1 MARYTGPVCRL
12 CRREG
17 TKLYLKGERCYTAK
31 CSFDKRGYAPGM
43 HGKARQRFS
52 EYRLQLR
59 EKQKVKRLYGI
70 TERPFR
76 NYFERADR
84 MHGITGEKLL
94 QLLERRLD
102 NAIYR
107 SGWARSRK
115 EARQIVRHGHV
126 VVNGRRVNVPSF
138 TLRVGDVLEIKE
150 SSKKLES
157 VSEAAEFQESLS
169 LMAPWLEIDMKSRK
183 AEVKRLPER
192 EDITMPIDEHLI
204 VELYSK

>member
-31 CSFDKRGYAPGM
+31 CSYDRRGYAPGQ
-43 HGKARQRFS
+43 HGRARQRFS

-59 EKQKVKRLYGI
+59 EKQKVKRLYGVM
-70 TERPFR
+70 ERPFR
-76 NYFERADR
+76 NNFKAADR
-84 MHGITGEKLL
+84 MRGVTGENLL

-107 SGWARSRK
+107 CGWARSRN
-115 EARQIVRHGHV
+115 EARQVVRHGHV
-126 VVNGRRVNVPSF
+126 QVNGRKVDIPSF
-138 TLRVGDVLEIKE
+138 TVRAGDQLEIVAGSKNMEIVKE
-150 SSKKLES
+150 
-157 VSEAAEFQESLS
+157 ATEFQESLG
-169 LMAPWLEIDMKSRK
+169 LLAPWMDIDIKTAK

-192 EDITMPIDEHLI
+192 EDITMPIDEYLI